1 VHYVNFASI
10 LLTIYCTQQ
19 QSLYIEQTTKQVM
32 AKIALIVG
40 SVRRDRQGIKVARW
54 MNEKLKNRNH
64 IVFFIDPLELNLPL
78 LDRMYKEMMDPSEE
92 MKSFRNK
99 INDAEGYLAVTPE
112 YNHSISSA
120 MKNTLD
126 YFLEEYYF
134 KPSAIVSY
142 SPGIFGGINAA
153 QQLRLVFAELGAP
166 SISSSFPIPR
176 VHKAFNEDGILI
188 DVAYDKRVLKFL
200 AEFEW
205 YIEAF
210 KNQRAKGTPY

>member
-1 VHYVNFASI
+1 
-10 LLTIYCTQQ
+10 
-19 QSLYIEQTTKQVM
+19 M

-40 SVRRDRQGIKVARW
+40 SVRRERQGIKVARW
-54 MNEKLKNRNH
+54 MEEKLKSRNH
-64 IVFFIDPLELNLPL
+64 TVFFIDPLELNLPL
-78 LDRMYKEMMDPSEE
+78 LDKMYKEMTDPSEK
-92 MKSFRNK
+92 MKSFQSK

-112 YNHSISSA
+112 YNVGTSGA

-126 YFLEEYYF
+126 YFLEEYFF

-142 SPGIFGGINAA
+142 SPGMFGGINAA
-153 QQLRLVFAELGAP
+153 QQLRLIFAELGAP
-166 SISSSFPIPR
+166 SISSSFSIPR
-176 VHKAFNEDGILI
+176 LHKVFSEDGKLI
-188 DVAYDKRVLKFL
+188 DEAYDKRVLKFL

>member
-1 VHYVNFASI
+1 
-10 LLTIYCTQQ
+10 
-19 QSLYIEQTTKQVM
+19 
-32 AKIALIVG
+32 
-40 SVRRDRQGIKVARW
+40 
-54 MNEKLKNRNH
+54 
-64 IVFFIDPLELNLPL
+64 
-78 LDRMYKEMMDPSEE
+78 MYKEITDPSEK
-92 MKSFRNK
+92 MKSLRDK

-112 YNHSISSA
+112 YNRSTSSA

-153 QQLRLVFAELGAP
+153 QQLRLIFAELGAP
-166 SISSSFPIPR
+166 SISSSFTIPS
-176 VHKAFNEDGILI
+176 VHKVFSDDGRLI
-188 DVAYDKRVLKFL
+188 DEAYDKRVLKFL
-200 AEFEW
+200 KEFEW